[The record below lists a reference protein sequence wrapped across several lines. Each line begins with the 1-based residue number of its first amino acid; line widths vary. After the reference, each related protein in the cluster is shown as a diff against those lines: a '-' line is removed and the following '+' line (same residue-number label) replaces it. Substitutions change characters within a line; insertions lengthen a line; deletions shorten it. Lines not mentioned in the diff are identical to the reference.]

1 VNVVTKRVLLVR
13 NALLFLLLFVFC
25 LAGITHAQQP
35 EDNIKDAN
43 TYLDARTTSLDKYL
57 DQSES
62 IQQRLLKRLK
72 RKEDKILR
80 NLAAKDSV
88 AYKQYILN
96 HQLNFDSIQS
106 LSKDTSR
113 HLSSLGNNKVIDSLK
128 GVQRFIQSES
138 GKLTNSTALL
148 GQAGIATPNNTA
160 LNSLQQKMNV
170 QVNTDQ
176 LIQQHTADL
185 EKIAGANNISGIQG
199 IQKQVFYAKSK
210 IKSYKEFADDPDKA
224 EASALEALQGTEGF
238 SKYLNSGNGAFGG
251 AGGNVSAA
259 QLQAMG
265 YQTSASVNNNLT
277 QKLGDNLGSVQQ
289 QMSQQV
295 QAYSDKLNGITSK
308 INTAKADLGEAK
320 ADINTAKATVG
331 EAKSSVSNIDKPN
344 FKVNPERGKPF
355 LKRLKFNYS
364 FQPERASIDGLRPA
378 MLVLSATVGFKQTEN
393 LTYGIGIGSN
403 TGLGQ
408 NWQHIAFSYEGISL
422 RAYIDRQ
429 WKYGFSGQIG
439 YERDFIPANRAYL
452 NNPSDQLT
460 TPPPS
465 ATSLQTTGN
474 NTFNTIF
481 GGFQQSAY
489 IGIMKTYKINSKLNG
504 TLLVGYNFL
513 WQNEGGKSPWL
524 LRFGWGSAN

>member
-1 VNVVTKRVLLVR
+1 MTPVINFWSVC
-13 NALLFLLLFVFC
+13 FLLCVFF
-25 LAGITHAQQP
+25 ASKEANAQDVDSSGIYAQS
-35 EDNIKDAN
+35 
-43 TYLDARTTSLDKYL
+43 YLDSRVSSLEKSLDKTSGL
-57 DQSES
+57 
-62 IQQRLLKRLK
+62 QQRLLKRLQ
-72 RKEDKILR
+72 RKEEKMLR
-80 NLAAKDSV
+80 KLAAKDST
-88 AYKQYILN
+88 AYNQYVKN
-96 HQLNFDSIQS
+96 HHLDFDSIAS
-106 LSKDTSR
+106 ISNDTSR
-113 HLSSLGNNKVIDSLK
+113 HPAVIGNNKIIDSLK

-138 GKLTNSTALL
+138 GKLTLL
-148 GQAGIATPNNTA
+148 SQAGIATPNSPS
-160 LNSLQQKMNV
+160 LSSLQQKMNV
-170 QVNTDQ
+170 QANTDQ
-176 LIQQHTADL
+176 LIQQHTSDL
-185 EKIAGANNISGIQG
+185 AKMAGANNISGFQD
-199 IQKQVFYAKSK
+199 IQKQVFYARQKMK
-210 IKSYKEFADDPDKA
+210 NYRQMADDPD
-224 EASALEALQGTEGF
+224 ASEVKALEFLQSTEGF
-238 SKYLNSGNGAFGG
+238 SKYLNPNNSAFGG
-251 AGGNVSAA
+251 AGGNVTAA

-277 QKLGDNLGSVQQ
+277 QKLGDNLGNVQQ

-308 INTAKADLGEAK
+308 INTAKADLNEAK

-452 NNPSDQLT
+452 NNPSDQIT
-460 TPPPS
+460 TPQPS
-465 ATSLQTTGN
+465 ATSIQPTDNNIITTA
-474 NTFNTIF
+474 F

-489 IGIMKTYKINSKLNG
+489 LGIMKTYKISNKWNG